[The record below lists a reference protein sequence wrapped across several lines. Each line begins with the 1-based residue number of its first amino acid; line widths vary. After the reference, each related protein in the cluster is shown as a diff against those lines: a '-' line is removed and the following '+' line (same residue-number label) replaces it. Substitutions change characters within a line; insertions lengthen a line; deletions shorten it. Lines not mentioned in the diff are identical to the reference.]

1 MSIWPIRAAVAALL
15 LFAASVVLALPR
27 LPRHDY
33 SGVETW
39 RISGGSYF
47 YNSGLPPIQTDAAG
61 VRVVDVGGEIGTV
74 HSPLAVAQYAIGL
87 SEDLS
92 DPVRAR
98 AFRTQVEWLERNAVR
113 DGRRGA
119 VWESRFNWPP
129 NGLRAPWV
137 SAMQQGAVLSVL
149 CRAFRASGDSAYLRL
164 AAEGLAVFEIEED
177 RGGVRKSLGAGVVV
191 LQDFPTERYV
201 VLDGWLNG
209 LGGVLE
215 LYLLTGDPRA
225 RRILDDGLGSLKRL
239 LPQFY
244 SPLSVYYSSRGDLP
258 SPELF
263 ASSYNALRF
272 LATHD
277 AELRPVV
284 EEWREMTRSG
294 FWAKYARVYYQA
306 LNWRLMP
313 FRPSLYPRV

>member
-1 MSIWPIRAAVAALL
+1 MDRLLVWVASAALF
-15 LFAASVVLALPR
+15 LFSASVALALPR
-27 LPRHDY
+27 LSRHDY
-33 SGVETW
+33 SGVESW

-47 YNSGLPPIQTDAAG
+47 YSSGLLLVATDSVG
-61 VRVVDVGGEIGTV
+61 VRVVDVGGTIGTV

-92 DPVRAR
+92 DPARAL

-119 VWESRFNWPP
+119 VWESRFDWPP
-129 NGLRAPWV
+129 NGLEAPWV
-137 SAMQQGAVLSVL
+137 SSMQQGAVLSVL
-149 CRAFRASGDSAYLRL
+149 CRAFRATGDSSYLRL
-164 AAEGLAVFEIEED
+164 AIEGLAVFEIEED
-177 RGGVRKSLGAGVVV
+177 QGGVRKSLKDGVVV
-191 LQDFPTERYV
+191 LQDFPTEQYV

-225 RRILDDGLGSLKRL
+225 MRILDDGLRSLKLL

-244 SPLSVYYSSRGDLP
+244 SPVSIYYSSRGDLP

-272 LATHD
+272 LATYD
-277 AELRPVV
+277 GELRPVV

-294 FWAKYARVYYQA
+294 FWARYARVYYQA
-306 LNWRLMP
+306 ANWRLMLL
-313 FRPSLYPRV
+313 RASLLPRV